1 MDRVFNYDNKFFRGI
16 SMLVDCVIISVCW
29 MLMCIPVFTIGAASA
44 AMYDTVHKAIR
55 RDKGYVWSG
64 FWKSFRENF
73 KPATK
78 AWLIHLLILVVLGG
92 DLYITSQA
100 LQAGVSWGMLYIVFL
115 VMEALV
121 AMWVIYT
128 YAYIA
133 RFEQTLKLTLKN
145 AALLALANLP
155 KTALIFVVTLAA
167 AIALMYVP
175 ILIVILP
182 ALAAIFYEFIL
193 EKVFRK
199 VMTPEDLAKEQEED
213 RFDKDL

>member
-1 MDRVFNYDNKFFRGI
+1 MTLEEAVSRIRPLDEEKMKAAGKRWDSIAKPLHSLGKMEDMITQIVGI
-16 SMLVDCVIISVCW
+16 TGEVTVD
-29 MLMCIPVFTIGAASA
+29 
-44 AMYDTVHKAIR
+44 
-55 RDKGYVWSG
+55 
-64 FWKSFRENF
+64 
-73 KPATK
+73 
-78 AWLIHLLILVVLGG
+78 
-92 DLYITSQA
+92 
-100 LQAGVSWGMLYIVFL
+100 VSKK
-115 VMEALV
+115 ALV

-155 KTALIFVVTLAA
+155 KTALIFIVTLAA

-175 ILIVILP
+175 VLIVILP

>member
-1 MDRVFNYDNKFFRGI
+1 
-16 SMLVDCVIISVCW
+16 
-29 MLMCIPVFTIGAASA
+29 
-44 AMYDTVHKAIR
+44 
-55 RDKGYVWSG
+55 
-64 FWKSFRENF
+64 
-73 KPATK
+73 
-78 AWLIHLLILVVLGG
+78 
-92 DLYITSQA
+92 
-100 LQAGVSWGMLYIVFL
+100 
-115 VMEALV
+115 MEALV

-155 KTALIFVVTLAA
+155 KTALIFIVTLAA

-175 ILIVILP
+175 ILVVIVP

-199 VMTPEDLAKEQEED
+199 VMTPEDLAREQEED

>member
-1 MDRVFNYDNKFFRGI
+1 
-16 SMLVDCVIISVCW
+16 MLVDCVIISVCW

-44 AMYDTVHKAIR
+44 AMYDTVHRAIR

-78 AWLIHLLILVVLGG
+78 AWLIHLLILIVLGG

-121 AMWVIYT
+121 AVSYT
-128 YAYIA
+128 H
-133 RFEQTLKLTLKN
+133 LTLPTK
-145 AALLALANLP
+145 
-155 KTALIFVVTLAA
+155 
-167 AIALMYVP
+167 
-175 ILIVILP
+175 
-182 ALAAIFYEFIL
+182 L
-193 EKVFRK
+193 EV
-199 VMTPEDLAKEQEED
+199 
-213 RFDKDL
+213 

>member
-1 MDRVFNYDNKFFRGI
+1 M
-16 SMLVDCVIISVCW
+16 
-29 MLMCIPVFTIGAASA
+29 
-44 AMYDTVHKAIR
+44 
-55 RDKGYVWSG
+55 
-64 FWKSFRENF
+64 
-73 KPATK
+73 
-78 AWLIHLLILVVLGG
+78 
-92 DLYITSQA
+92 YITSQA

-133 RFEQTLKLTLKN
+133 GFEQTLKLTLKN

-155 KTALIFVVTLAA
+155 KTALIFIVTLAA

-175 ILIVILP
+175 VLIVILP

>member
-1 MDRVFNYDNKFFRGI
+1 
-16 SMLVDCVIISVCW
+16 MLVDCVIISVCW

-64 FWKSFRENF
+64 FWKSFRENC

-78 AWLIHLLILVVLGG
+78 AWLIHLLILIVLGG

-155 KTALIFVVTLAA
+155 KTALIFIVTLAA

-175 ILIVILP
+175 VLIVILP

>member
-44 AMYDTVHKAIR
+44 AMYDTVHKTIR

-78 AWLIHLLILVVLGG
+78 AWLIHLLILIVLGG

-133 RFEQTLKLTLKN
+133 RFEQTIKLTLKN
-145 AALLALANLP
+145 AALLAFANLP
-155 KTALIFVVTLAA
+155 RTALILVVS
-167 AIALMYVP
+167 IASVIAVGYVP
-175 ILIVILP
+175 FLVMVIP
-182 ALAAIFYEFIL
+182 ALATVSYEFVL

-199 VMTPEDLAKEQEED
+199 VMNPEDLDKEKEED
-213 RFDKDL
+213 YFDQD